1 MPSDSADENDS
12 SVGQKRQGA
21 LQVGPRKKA
30 YVPTVYPCHCFL
42 SLYALMFENSC
53 GSNPL
58 IHHGRYFGR
67 TVHAMSNVSAL
78 LNNAIV
84 RLVEQEENPDLVLS
98 RE

>member
-1 MPSDSADENDS
+1 
-12 SVGQKRQGA
+12 
-21 LQVGPRKKA
+21 
-30 YVPTVYPCHCFL
+30 
-42 SLYALMFENSC
+42 MFENSC